1 MINIGPVPAT
11 PDPAGFVQRFGDELM
26 PSVAEIG

>member
-1 MINIGPVPAT
+1 VPGK

-26 PSVAEIG
+26 PRVSEIG